1 VLAVVLD
8 LTLMTDNPSKLAPGS
23 VLVGRYRV
31 LGLLGEGA
39 MGEVFVVEHLM
50 THHHRALKRLRPEV
64 LVQHP
69 TLAKRFLNEASAAGK
84 IGNPHIVE
92 TVDAGALEDGA
103 PFLVMEL
110 LQGQGLDARLHE
122 RTRLDVAEAAE
133 LIAQAAAGIHAAH
146 EKGIIHRD
154 LKPANLFIVDGA
166 VPFVKI
172 LDFGVSRFGG
182 DQGPEFRMTQPG
194 EIMGTPYYLAPE
206 QARGDGNIDRRIDV
220 YALGVVLY
228 ECLAGHPPYEAQ
240 SYYELFNKIVTGAAP
255 PLLEH
260 RPDLP
265 ECIVDLIGRAMA
277 TEPNA
282 RYQTAAEF
290 EVALRRLSLPG
301 IRRSDPFHGVFPSFV
316 PGARMPSSEV
326 VVVQARSSASI
337 SNLPEQRDATNL
349 SAATPKPAAGLLTTH
364 GPVTQSNP
372 MVHASSAR
380 GAKPKQLVWIGAG
393 VLLLGLGGATTVWL
407 RTTHGT
413 PVVPNNDASGFAAT
427 PLPTGAAVAPTQ
439 TNRQNPA
446 TTDAGPDSSVASFAG
461 APHRRPQE
469 KPVVPSG
476 PSPRVSAAA
485 ATVAAS
491 TATPSTSMA
500 VAPQANQAPGSA
512 AVKTLAEKT
521 GLQQKNPF
529 AR

>member
-1 VLAVVLD
+1 
-8 LTLMTDNPSKLAPGS
+8 MTDNPSKLAPGS

-31 LGLLGEGA
+31 LKLLGEGA

-50 THHHRALKRLRPEV
+50 TQHHRALKRLRPEV
-64 LVQHP
+64 LIQHP

-110 LQGQGLDARLHE
+110 LQGQGLDARLQD

-228 ECLAGHPPYEAQ
+228 ECLTGHPPYQAQ
-240 SYYELFNKIVTGAAP
+240 SYYELFNKIVTGAAV

-265 ECIVDLIGRAMA
+265 ECIVELIGRAMA

-290 EVALRRLSLPG
+290 EAALRALPLLG
-301 IRRSDPFHGVFPSFV
+301 IRRSDPFHGAFPIV
-316 PGARMPSSEV
+316 IPGARMPSSDVE
-326 VVVQARSSASI
+326 VVQARSSASI
-337 SNLPEQRDATNL
+337 SNLSEQRDVTEL
-349 SAATPKPAAGLLTTH
+349 SAATPKLAAGLRTTH

-372 MVHASSAR
+372 TVHR
-380 GAKPKQLVWIGAG
+380 IGAPRAKSKQLVWIGAG
-393 VLLLGLGGATTVWL
+393 VLLFGLGGATTAWL
-407 RTTHGT
+407 NRTTHGT
-413 PVVPNNDASGFAAT
+413 SVVPTNDASGFAVT
-427 PLPTGAAVAPTQ
+427 PLPTASVVAPTQ

-446 TTDAGPDSSVASFAG
+446 TTDPGPDSSAANSMAAS
-461 APHRRPQE
+461 RRRSQE
-469 KPVVPSG
+469 EPVLSNG
-476 PSPRVSAAA
+476 SLPRVGRTA

-491 TATPSTSMA
+491 TAAPSPRA
-500 VAPQANQAPGSA
+500 VVAPQSNQAPGSA
-512 AVKTLAEKT
+512 PPPPEVKSLAEKA
-521 GLQQKNPF
+521 GLQQKNPS